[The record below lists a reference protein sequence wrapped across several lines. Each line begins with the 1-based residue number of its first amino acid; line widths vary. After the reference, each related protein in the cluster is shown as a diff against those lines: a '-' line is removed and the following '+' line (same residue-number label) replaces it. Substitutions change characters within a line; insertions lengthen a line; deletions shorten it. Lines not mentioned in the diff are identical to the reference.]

1 MKLNR
6 DVLILL
12 GLAATLIL
20 FLVLGPGQA
29 SNRDDGDTFGQPT
42 TFSSEARGTMALLRW
57 LQRIGYD
64 AEQLAYQDYTLTDD
78 IGVVFLLRPSL
89 AIEEDNS
96 AELLQW
102 VERGGTLIFAEDR
115 RPFVRPP
122 NDLLDTLDIEI
133 DELDD
138 DDLTLNNA
146 TIQQPFFSDPPVS
159 QIHPRTEHVILPAR
173 DGVAAIALAR
183 APDQETEHLTVAG
196 VPYGAGYIYIASG
209 IHPFT
214 NAGLADDTDAHGAM
228 ILNMLRWLDANE
240 RIIFDEY
247 HHGYFE
253 PPSLRTV
260 VFSNAWGWS
269 LLYMGVILGGYVL
282 LSGRRF
288 GHAIPTQREQLRRGG
303 EDYVLSMADMFQRSG
318 NRAAIQQ
325 HYYQSLRRKLARRYG
340 INPQADDAAFQQEL
354 TRAAQIQGSSGS
366 DPVAALRQLQ
376 GSNASEAQ
384 IVRAL
389 NEADQL

>member
-1 MKLNR
+1 MKRNR
-6 DVLILL
+6 DLLILL

-29 SNRDDGDTFGQPT
+29 SNRDDSATFERPT
-42 TFSSEARGTMALLRW
+42 TFSSDPRGTMALLRW

-78 IGVVFLLRPSL
+78 IGVVFLLRPTL
-89 AIEEDNS
+89 PIDEDNS

-115 RPFVRPP
+115 RPFVRPA
-122 NDLLDTLDIEI
+122 NDILATLDIEI
-133 DELDD
+133 DEVDD

-159 QIHPRTEHVILPAR
+159 QIHPRTEHVILPDR
-173 DGVAAIALAR
+173 NDVAAIARAR

-196 VPYGAGYIYIASG
+196 LPYGAGYIYIASG

-214 NAGLADDTDAHGAM
+214 NAGLADDTAAHGAM
-228 ILNMLRWLDANE
+228 VLNMLRWLDANE
-240 RIIFDEY
+240 RVIFDEY

-260 VFSNAWGWS
+260 VFSNAWGWG
-269 LLYMGVILGGYVL
+269 LLYVGIILGGYVL

-288 GHAIPTQREQLRRGG
+288 GHAIPTQSEQLRRGG

-318 NRAAIQQ
+318 NRTAIQH

-340 INPQADDAAFQQEL
+340 INPQADDTAFQQEL
-354 TRAAQIQGSSGS
+354 TRAVQMQGTSGN
-366 DPVAALRQLQ
+366 DPLAALRQLQ
-376 GSNASEAQ
+376 QANTSEAQ
-384 IVRAL
+384 LIRAL